1 MAGYE
6 VNVGA
11 DLLPGLLG
19 SQDGLAKLV
28 ETVLN
33 QILQAQVSE
42 ALGAQRHERSEERA
56 GYRNGTRPRTLYTRV
71 GPVTLLVPQTRD
83 GEFSTDIFARYQR
96 SEQAFVLALMEMVV
110 KGVST
115 RKVSAIT
122 EELCGA
128 SFSKST
134 VSALCAGLQPR
145 VEAFNERR
153 LDGEFPFV
161 LVDALFIKS
170 RDGERVVM
178 RAALVVSGIDTT
190 GNRQILGVRIGNTE
204 SYTTWEETFR
214 WLTERGLKG
223 VQYVI
228 SDDHGGLTK
237 AVAKHFQNASWQ
249 RCQVHLMRNVL
260 GHCST
265 RVRTEVAA
273 AAKLVFHAPDR
284 IEAKRRL
291 DEFAHAFAKTAA
303 KSVACLQAGFED
315 AMTVMELPEKYR
327 KRLRSTNMQERL
339 NEEIRRRERV
349 IRIFPNDA
357 SALRLI
363 GALLA
368 EQNEVWQERRYLD
381 MDQFNEWKLT
391 RPAKSEA
398 HEDIP
403 LAAEEQQKYTN

>member
-6 VNVGA
+6 VSVGA

-19 SQDGLAKLV
+19 SQNGLAKLV

-33 QILQAQVSE
+33 QVLQAQVSE
-42 ALGAQRHERSEERA
+42 SLGAQRHERSEERA
-56 GYRNGTRPRTLYTRV
+56 GYRNGTRTRTLYTRV
-71 GPVTLLVPQTRD
+71 GPVTLLVPQTRE
-83 GEFSTDIFARYQR
+83 GGFSTEIFARYQR

-145 VEAFNERR
+145 VDAFNERR
-153 LDGEFPFV
+153 LEGEFPFV
-161 LVDALFIKS
+161 LVDAMFIKS

-178 RAALVVSGIDTT
+178 RAALVVSGVDAS
-190 GNRQILGVRIGNTE
+190 GNRQILGVRIGDTE
-204 SYTTWEETFR
+204 SYATWDETFR
-214 WLTERGLKG
+214 WLIERGLKG
-223 VQYVI
+223 VHYVI

-260 GHCST
+260 GSCSS
-265 RVRTEVAA
+265 RVRAEVAA
-273 AAKLVFHAPDR
+273 AAKLVFNAPDR
-284 IEAKRRL
+284 DEAKRRL
-291 DEFAHAFAKTAA
+291 VEFSARFEKTAT

-315 AMTVMELPEKYR
+315 AMTVLELPEKYR

-368 EQNEVWQERRYLD
+368 EHNEAWQERRYLD
-381 MDQFNEWKLT
+381 MDQFNDWKAARASQNL
-391 RPAKSEA
+391 PNQA
-398 HEDIP
+398 IP
-403 LAAEEQQKYTN
+403 LAA